1 MDHTQKCESNLEKLV
16 TLGKTGHTWKKS
28 HTWKNGSHLIKRVA
42 LKKVGHTRKK
52 VDTLGTMGHTSKD
65 GPNLVK

>member
-42 LKKVGHTRKK
+42 LKKVGHT
-52 VDTLGTMGHTSKD
+52 MGHTSKD